1 MPSSPVETPATPPSL
16 DETYDAYER
25 IEEEFQAELD
35 KSLKPRGS
43 AMLYDLVRELHLAP
57 GASVLD
63 LGCGDG
69 RHSFKLAQE
78 FGFAVTGIDPV
89 RHHVDVANERL
100 AEATKQDPGLAGR
113 VRFELGRAE
122 SLPLDDAGFDLIW
135 STDVLGL
142 VQNLDQV
149 FAECRRVLRDDGRI
163 LVYYT
168 SFRLDRLESSELTW
182 LSDRLGIIPTNSDPG
197 HFESA
202 FVSAGLV
209 AEQALEMGSEW
220 GEFSHE
226 QTGEPGRRLLH
237 AARLMREPQRYV
249 AKFGQTAYDIMLSDC
264 LWHIYRM
271 IGKLSSRVYVL
282 KPSGDRE

>member
-1 MPSSPVETPATPPSL
+1 MLSSPVETPATPPSL
-16 DETYDAYER
+16 DETYGAYER

-35 KSLKPRGS
+35 KSLNPRGS
-43 AMLYDLVRELHLAP
+43 AMLYDIVRGLRLSP

-69 RHSFKLAQE
+69 RHSFKLAKE
-78 FGFAVTGIDPV
+78 FGFAVKGIDPV

-100 AEATKQDPGLAGR
+100 AEAATQDPELAER
-113 VRFELGRAE
+113 VRFEVGWAE
-122 SLPLDDAGFDLIW
+122 SLPVDDRSVDLIW

-142 VQNLDQV
+142 VERLDQV
-149 FAECRRVLRDDGRI
+149 FAECRRVLRDDGRM
-163 LVYYT
+163 LAYYT
-168 SFRLDRLESSELTW
+168 SFWLDRLVSHELTW
-182 LSDRLGIIPTNSDPG
+182 LSDRLGIIRANSDAG

-202 FVSAGLV
+202 FAAAGLA
-209 AEQALEMGSEW
+209 AEQSLEMGTEW

-237 AARLMREPQRYV
+237 AARLAREPQRYI

-282 KPSGDRE
+282 KPSGGRA